1 MKTTFPATRRS
12 HPFAATL
19 WPRLGLIG
27 AVLALLGN
35 PTAWAAE
42 EAEEKDAPISEA
54 TEEAKSDAKAEAKDD
69 AEEKKEALSP
79 EQLFEGGEKT
89 YENWVEFS
97 AGGILTRGND
107 AQAQENRRLR
117 GSAFGGIEDLH
128 YQGKAFTNVL
138 FTLDG
143 RALFDERD
151 YKLTLGLR
159 REEKWFVRVNI
170 ENTRTWYHGDGGFFG
185 PGNAWY
191 STPGDALGV
200 DRGEISFEAGLTLE
214 KYPKLNFKY
223 THQSRD
229 GQKGSTVWGLTHPD
243 PVSTSRLLGLAPTI
257 SDLDEQRDIF
267 ELNAT
272 HRIKK
277 TDFGV
282 GLRYETAEL
291 DNARYTTQFPG
302 EPAQQRITTREGTS
316 YDLFSTHFFTETRL
330 KKNLVLTTG
339 FLFSDL
345 DSDFSGS
352 RIYGDDF
359 DVGYAPNALNG
370 LGYHSLAGGADQK
383 EYVLN
388 LNLMATPSKHWT
400 FVPSIRVQKM
410 DWDADSS
417 GIGTLGLNSQP
428 FLSTS
433 DRDLLDVRER
443 LDVRYTGLTNWVLTA
458 RGEWTQGEGNLEE
471 WGGLS
476 QIAGSG
482 VAPIQRE
489 TEDSRRFQ
497 KYSLGARWYPTRR
510 LSLDLGAYYK
520 LNAYDYD
527 HEFDDTPNGTGGN
540 RYPAY
545 LVMQDFETCDGN
557 VRVTFRPRP
566 NVTLV
571 SRYEYQLSTI
581 HTKADAA
588 AGLGEIESSEMTS
601 HIFAQNVSW
610 SPWSR
615 LFFQAGFNYVWSETQ
630 TPTSDYTQAI
640 LDAQNNYWTLNFNSG
655 FAVDNKTDLNVGYF
669 YYRADNF
676 DDNSADGLPL
686 GMSAEE
692 HGVTATLTRRLTE
705 RLRLTFRY
713 GYFHYDEE
721 TSGGNGNYASHLVY
735 TTLQYRF

>member
-1 MKTTFPATRRS
+1 MKTTSPTTRRS
-12 HPFAATL
+12 NPVAAL
-19 WPRLGLIG
+19 PWPSLCLLG
-27 AVLALLGN
+27 AVLLLLGGAS
-35 PTAWAAE
+35 AWAAE
-42 EAEEKDAPISEA
+42 AKEEEDAAKSEPKEATKSEA
-54 TEEAKSDAKAEAKDD
+54 KDEAKDD
-69 AEEKKEALSP
+69 SEAKKDALSP
-79 EQLFEGGEKT
+79 EQVFEGGEKT
-89 YENWVEFS
+89 YNNWVELS

-107 AQAQENRRLR
+107 AQAQQNRRLR

-128 YQGKAFTNVL
+128 YQGNAFTNVL
-138 FTLDG
+138 LTVDG
-143 RALFDERD
+143 RALFDEQD
-151 YKLTLGLR
+151 YQLTLGLK
-159 REEKWFVRVNI
+159 REEKWFVRVNV
-170 ENTRTWYHGDGGFFG
+170 ENSRTWYNGDGGFYG

-191 STPGDALGV
+191 PASRDALGV
-200 DRGEISFEAGLTLE
+200 DRGEISFEAGLTLA

-223 THQSRD
+223 AHQSRD
-229 GQKGSTVWGLTHPD
+229 GQKGSTSWGLTHPD
-243 PVSTSRLLGLAPTI
+243 PNFTTRLLGLSPTI
-257 SDLDEQRDIF
+257 TDLDEQRDIF

-277 TDFGV
+277 TAFGV

-302 EPAQQRITTREGTS
+302 EPVQQRITTREGAS
-316 YDLFSTHFFTETRL
+316 YDLFTTHFFTETRI
-330 KKNLVLTTG
+330 KKNLLLTTG
-339 FLFSDL
+339 FLFCDL
-345 DSDFSGS
+345 DSGFSGS

-359 DVGYAPNALNG
+359 DVSYVPNAPNG
-370 LGYHSLAGGADQK
+370 LGYHSLVGGADQQ

-400 FVPSIRVQKM
+400 IVPSIRVQKE

-417 GIGTLGLNSQP
+417 GTGTQGFDSTP

-433 DRDLLDVRER
+433 ERDLLNVRER
-443 LDVRYTGLTNWVLTA
+443 LDVRYTGVTNWVLTA

-471 WGGLS
+471 LGGLS
-476 QIAGSG
+476 QVAGSG
-482 VAPIQRE
+482 VSPIQRE

-527 HEFDDTPNGTGGN
+527 HEFDDTLNGTGGN

-581 HTKADAA
+581 HTEADAA

-601 HIFAQNVSW
+601 HIFAQNASW

-615 LFFQAGFNYVWSETQ
+615 LYLQAGFNYVWSETQ

-655 FAVDNKTDLNVGYF
+655 LVVDDKTDLNVGYF
-669 YYRADNF
+669 YYQSDNF
-676 DDNSADGLPL
+676 DDNSAAGLPL

-705 RLRLTFRY
+705 RLRLTLRY

-721 TSGGNGNYASHLVY
+721 TSGGNGDYASHLVY
-735 TTLQYRF
+735 STLQYRF